1 MKKREVIE
9 PLKRTPDRPQLSFGI
24 EPSLRER
31 FRKAAGGHGGMTAAL
46 QKFVKTF
53 VNYRGK
59 IAIVPNEGHVPG
71 ILVPLEK
78 ELQEKLSAV
87 ASPMTAE
94 DLLEEMARALALS
107 SGEQV
112 SVTVPQHMAG
122 AVYAFLSFI
131 QEPQD
136 DPNKKLLRAL
146 MQGLFT
152 TSQPPPQ
159 EEPKQEE
166 S

>member
-1 MKKREVIE
+1 
-9 PLKRTPDRPQLSFGI
+9 
-24 EPSLRER
+24 
-31 FRKAAGGHGGMTAAL
+31 MTSAL

-59 IAIVPNEGHVPG
+59 VAIVPNEGHVPG
-71 ILVPLEK
+71 IFVPLEK
-78 ELQEKLSAV
+78 ELMEKLSAV

-112 SVTVPQHMAG
+112 SVTVPRHMAG

-136 DPNKKLLRAL
+136 DPHKKLLRAL

-152 TSQPPPQ
+152 GSEPKQEEPKQ

>member
-1 MKKREVIE
+1 
-9 PLKRTPDRPQLSFGI
+9 
-24 EPSLRER
+24 
-31 FRKAAGGHGGMTAAL
+31 MTAAL

-71 ILVPLEK
+71 IFVPLEK
-78 ELQEKLSAV
+78 ALQEKLSAV

-131 QEPQD
+131 QEPQY
-136 DPNKKLLRAL
+136 DPNKKLLQAL
-146 MQGLFT
+146 MRGLFT
-152 TSQPPPQ
+152 GSKPPTP
-159 EEPKQEE
+159 EEPKEE

>member
-1 MKKREVIE
+1 
-9 PLKRTPDRPQLSFGI
+9 
-24 EPSLRER
+24 
-31 FRKAAGGHGGMTAAL
+31 MTSAL

-71 ILVPLEK
+71 IFVPLEK
-78 ELQEKLSAV
+78 ELQQKLSAV
-87 ASPMTAE
+87 ASPITAE
-94 DLLEEMARALALS
+94 HLLEEMARALALS
-107 SGEQV
+107 TGEQV

-122 AVYAFLSFI
+122 AVYAFLSFL

-136 DPNKKLLRAL
+136 DKNKQLLQRV
-146 MQGLFT
+146 MRGLFT
-152 TSQPPPQ
+152 TSQPPQ
-159 EEPKQEE
+159 EQPKQEE

>member
-1 MKKREVIE
+1 LKKREVIE

-71 ILVPLEK
+71 IFVPLEK
-78 ELQEKLSAV
+78 ELQEKLNAV
-87 ASPMTAE
+87 ASPMTGE

-107 SGEQV
+107 TGEQV
-112 SVTVPQHMAG
+112 SVTVPRHMAG
-122 AVYAFLSFI
+122 PVYAFLSFI
-131 QEPQD
+131 QEPQT

-152 TSQPPPQ
+152 GSQPAAP

>member
-1 MKKREVIE
+1 
-9 PLKRTPDRPQLSFGI
+9 
-24 EPSLRER
+24 
-31 FRKAAGGHGGMTAAL
+31 MTSAL
-46 QKFVKTF
+46 QKFVKVF
-53 VNYRGK
+53 VANRGK
-59 IAIVPNEGHVPG
+59 IVILPNEGHVPG
-71 ILVPLEK
+71 IFVPLEK

-107 SGEQV
+107 SGDQV
-112 SVTVPQHMAG
+112 SVTVPRHMAG

>member
-1 MKKREVIE
+1 
-9 PLKRTPDRPQLSFGI
+9 
-24 EPSLRER
+24 
-31 FRKAAGGHGGMTAAL
+31 MTSAL

-71 ILVPLEK
+71 IFVPLEK

-94 DLLEEMARALALS
+94 DLLEEMARALALG

-152 TSQPPPQ
+152 GSQPAPP
-159 EEPKQEE
+159 EEPNQQ

>member
-1 MKKREVIE
+1 LKKREVIG
-9 PLKRTPDRPQLSFGI
+9 PLKRSPDRPQLSFGI

-31 FRKAAGGHGGMTAAL
+31 FRKAAGGHGGMTSAL
-46 QKFVKTF
+46 QKFVKSF

-59 IAIVPNEGHVPG
+59 VAIVPNEGHVPG
-71 ILVPLEK
+71 IFVPLEK
-78 ELQEKLSAV
+78 ALEEKLSAV
-87 ASPMTAE
+87 ASPMAAE

-107 SGEQV
+107 SGERV
-112 SVTVPQHMAG
+112 SVTVPRELAG

-136 DPNKKLLRAL
+136 DPHKKVVQAVMRG
-146 MQGLFT
+146 MFT
-152 TSQPPPQ
+152 GSEPPPQ
-159 EEPKQEE
+159 EEPKPEK

>member
-1 MKKREVIE
+1 
-9 PLKRTPDRPQLSFGI
+9 
-24 EPSLRER
+24 
-31 FRKAAGGHGGMTAAL
+31 MTAAL
-46 QKFVKTF
+46 QKIVKTF

-59 IAIVPNEGHVPG
+59 IAIVPYEGHVPG
-71 ILVPLEK
+71 IFVPLEK

-94 DLLEEMARALALS
+94 HLLEEMARALALS

-112 SVTVPQHMAG
+112 SVTVPRHMVG
-122 AVYAFLSFI
+122 PVYAFLSFI

>member
-1 MKKREVIE
+1 
-9 PLKRTPDRPQLSFGI
+9 
-24 EPSLRER
+24 
-31 FRKAAGGHGGMTAAL
+31 MTAAL

-71 ILVPLEK
+71 IFVPLEK
-78 ELQEKLSAV
+78 ALQEKLSAV

-131 QEPQD
+131 QEPQED
-136 DPNKKLLRAL
+136 KNKQLLQAL

-152 TSQPPPQ
+152 SSKPPTPEEPP
-159 EEPKQEE
+159 EEPKEE

>member
-1 MKKREVIE
+1 VKKREVIE
-9 PLKRTPDRPQLSFGI
+9 PLKRSPDRPQLSFGI

-31 FRKAAGGHGGMTAAL
+31 FRRAAGGHGGMTAAL

-59 IAIVPNEGHVPG
+59 IAIVANEGHVPG
-71 ILVPLEK
+71 IFVPLEK
-78 ELQEKLSAV
+78 ALQEKLSAV

-107 SGEQV
+107 SGEQL

-136 DPNKKLLRAL
+136 DKNKKLLQAL
-146 MQGLFT
+146 MRGLFT
-152 TSQPPPQ
+152 SSKPLTP
-159 EEPKQEE
+159 EEPKEE